1 MKRLTLPYFLLPLVI
16 VAGALCLSCLVD
28 DGGLLISNAYVLY
41 LFRLVA
47 VLLSLAS
54 MVSAFTLLKEKPLWQ
69 MLTLNL
75 SALLVILDYY
85 LNVSNPGSDNL
96 LWLLPMIVVVYV
108 ARYKAISNKTNSS
121 EIAE

>member
-16 VAGALCLSCLVD
+16 AAGALCLSCLVD
-28 DGGLLISNAYVLY
+28 DGGLLMSNAYVLY

-47 VLLSLAS
+47 ILLSLAS

>member
-108 ARYKAISNKTNSS
+108 ARYKSISNKTNSS

>member
-28 DGGLLISNAYVLY
+28 DGGLLMSNAYVLY

-75 SALLVILDYY
+75 SAFLVILDYY

-108 ARYKAISNKTNSS
+108 ASYKAISNKTNSS

>member
-28 DGGLLISNAYVLY
+28 DGGLLMSNAYVLY

-108 ARYKAISNKTNSS
+108 ARYKSISNKTNSS

>member
-28 DGGLLISNAYVLY
+28 DGGLLMSNAYVLY

-108 ARYKAISNKTNSS
+108 ARYKAISNKTNSL

>member
-16 VAGALCLSCLVD
+16 AAGALCLSCLVD
-28 DGGLLISNAYVLY
+28 DGGLLMSNAYVLY

-54 MVSAFTLLKEKPLWQ
+54 MVSAFTPLKEKPLWQ

>member
-1 MKRLTLPYFLLPLVI
+1 M
-16 VAGALCLSCLVD
+16 SCLVD
-28 DGGLLISNAYVLY
+28 DGGLLMSNAYVLY

>member
-16 VAGALCLSCLVD
+16 AAGALCLSCLVD
-28 DGGLLISNAYVLY
+28 DGGLLMSNAYVLY

>member
-28 DGGLLISNAYVLY
+28 DGGLLMSNAYVLY

>member
-16 VAGALCLSCLVD
+16 VAGALCLSCQVD
-28 DGGLLISNAYVLY
+28 DGGLLMSNAYVLY

>member
-16 VAGALCLSCLVD
+16 AAGALCLSCLVD
-28 DGGLLISNAYVLY
+28 DGGLLMSNAYVLY

-108 ARYKAISNKTNSS
+108 ARYKSISNKTNSS

>member
-1 MKRLTLPYFLLPLVI
+1 MKRLALPYFLLPLVI

-28 DGGLLISNAYVLY
+28 DGGLLMSNAYVLY

-47 VLLSLAS
+47 VLLPLAS

>member
-28 DGGLLISNAYVLY
+28 DGGLLMSNAYVLY

-96 LWLLPMIVVVYV
+96 LWLLPMIAVVYV
-108 ARYKAISNKTNSS
+108 ARYKVISNKTNSS

>member
-28 DGGLLISNAYVLY
+28 DGGLLMSNAYVLY

-108 ARYKAISNKTNSS
+108 ARYKVISNKTNSS

>member
-16 VAGALCLSCLVD
+16 AAGALCLSCLVD
-28 DGGLLISNAYVLY
+28 DGGLLMSNAYVLY

-108 ARYKAISNKTNSS
+108 ARYK
-121 EIAE
+121 

>member
-28 DGGLLISNAYVLY
+28 DGGLLMSNAYVLY

-75 SALLVILDYY
+75 SAFLVILDYY

>member
-28 DGGLLISNAYVLY
+28 DGGLLMSNAYVLY

-85 LNVSNPGSDNL
+85 LNVSSPGSDNL

>member
-28 DGGLLISNAYVLY
+28 DGGLLMSNAYVLY

-108 ARYKAISNKTNSS
+108 ARYKAISNKINSL

>member
-16 VAGALCLSCLVD
+16 VAGAFCLSCLLD
-28 DGGLLISNAYVLY
+28 DGGLLMSNAYVLY

>member
-28 DGGLLISNAYVLY
+28 DGGLLMSNAYVLY

-47 VLLSLAS
+47 VLLPLAS

>member
-28 DGGLLISNAYVLY
+28 DGGLLMSNAYVLY

-85 LNVSNPGSDNL
+85 LNVSNLGSDNL

>member
-16 VAGALCLSCLVD
+16 AAGALCLSCLVD
-28 DGGLLISNAYVLY
+28 DGGLLMSNAYVLY

-121 EIAE
+121 EITE